1 MNTPAI
7 DVIHK
12 RRERV
17 FEAVVDGAHCVL
29 DYQLSGNVMTITHTG
44 VPSVVGGR
52 GIAGALTLAAFQS
65 ARSEGWKVHPA
76 CSYAADWLQR
86 HAEFADLQA

>member
-1 MNTPAI
+1 MDTPSI

-29 DYQLSGNVMTITHTG
+29 DYQLSGNIMTIMHTG
-44 VPSVVGGR
+44 VPDAVGGR
-52 GIAGALTLAAFQS
+52 GIAGALTLAAFQA
-65 ARSEGWKVHPA
+65 ARNEGWKVTPA
-76 CSYAADWLQR
+76 CSYAAGWLQR
-86 HAEFADLQA
+86 HPEFADLQA